1 MFFNSVLFRINQI
14 HRLLSDFVRKGSPQR
29 KTLFCAPLVAL
40 SLAQFLV
47 YTVTNKCSTPTK
59 NCLSVTCVV
68 NDSTVCPILQSTKY
82 RTPMPDLSSVMC
94 VQRHTNINTIW
105 RITVA
110 KHLSRLNLDI
120 SAINLSYFYSFS
132 FVILCL
138 EDIWGKLSG
147 FLMIGTFNTGYICSL
162 NFVLIYSCILIG
174 VCFFVHFLLPR
185 FVLAGKK
192 CSLKSR

>member
-14 HRLLSDFVRKGSPQR
+14 HRLLLDFVREGSPQR

-94 VQRHTNINTIW
+94 VQRHTNISTIW

-138 EDIWGKLSG
+138 ENIWGKLPG
-147 FLMIGTFNTGYICSL
+147 FFDDRDIQYRLYL
-162 NFVLIYSCILIG
+162 
-174 VCFFVHFLLPR
+174 
-185 FVLAGKK
+185 
-192 CSLKSR
+192 